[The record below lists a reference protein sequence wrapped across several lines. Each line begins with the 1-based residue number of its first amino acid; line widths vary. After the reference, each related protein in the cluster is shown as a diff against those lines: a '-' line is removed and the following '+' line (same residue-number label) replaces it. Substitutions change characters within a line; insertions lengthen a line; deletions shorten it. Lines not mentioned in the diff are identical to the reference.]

1 MNNKN
6 KQHLREYIR
15 MEMRVC
21 AVDVT
26 DRSLE
31 SRPHYRGDVT
41 KTTMADDSEALAP
54 LRQQAFVRVE
64 AKS

>member
-1 MNNKN
+1 
-6 KQHLREYIR
+6 